1 MKENLSHNKN
11 SWLLLSDIIALILL
25 LTGIGSFNWVLS
37 HPPAE
42 EALLLAVMVFI
53 LYLILLIRDVIQAR
67 ARYFRKSGP
76 EACRQKS
83 D

>member
-1 MKENLSHNKN
+1 MRANLPQNKN

-42 EALLLAVMVFI
+42 EVLLLAMMVFI
-53 LYLILLIRDVIQAR
+53 LYLILFVRDLIQAR
-67 ARYFRKSGP
+67 ASAG
-76 EACRQKS
+76 
-83 D
+83 